1 MTINIADNS
10 PRISY
15 SVASGVTQTSFA
27 VPFEFFS
34 NTDLQVY
41 VDGVLMTLGSDYTTT
56 GGSGAT
62 GSISMSVTGASGG
75 STVVITRS
83 VPIERTS
90 DFPTSGP
97 FQITA
102 LNTELDR
109 LIAIAADIEDAASR
123 GVKLSDFDTSVSLT
137 LPLASVRA
145 NKVLAFDA
153 TGEMQVTNEIGN
165 YNGNW
170 TSGFSYSVRDLVK
183 DTSTNNVYICLVA
196 HTSSGVQ
203 PITTNADAAKW
214 ALLVDAAAAT
224 TSANNA
230 ASSASAAASSAADAL
245 VSENNAAASESAAA
259 TSETNAAT
267 SAAAALVSENN
278 AESSQS
284 SAASSQTAAAASATA
299 AAASQSA
306 AATSATSA
314 SNSAATATSEAAAA
328 ATSETNAAASATA
341 AASSATSASSS
352 ATSASNSASSAST
365 SATAAASSASA
376 AATSATNA
384 ATSETNAAASA
395 ALSANAAIIFAI
407 ALG

>member
-15 SVASGVTQTSFA
+15 SVASGVTQTTFA

-41 VDGVLMTLGSDYTTT
+41 VDGTLQTLGSDYTVT

-123 GVKLSDFDTSVSLT
+123 GVKLADFDTGVALT

-165 YNGNW
+165 YNGDW

-196 HTSSGVQ
+196 HTSSGAQ
-203 PITTNADAAKW
+203 PLSTNTDASKW
-214 ALLVDAAAAT
+214 ALLVDADAAT

-230 ASSASAAASSAADAL
+230 ASSATAAAASAAAAL
-245 VSENNAAASESAAA
+245 VSETNAAASEIASAASETAAAASESAAA
-259 TSETNAAT
+259 TSETNAAA
-267 SAAAALVSENN
+267 SEAAAL
-278 AESSQS
+278 A
-284 SAASSQTAAAASATA
+284 SQT
-299 AAASQSA
+299 A
-306 AATSATSA
+306 AATSAT
-314 SNSAATATSEAAAA
+314 NA
-328 ATSETNAAASATA
+328 ATSASS
-341 AASSATSASSS
+341 AASSATSASG
-352 ATSASNSASSAST
+352 SASSAST
-365 SATAAASSASA
+365 SATNAAASASSASTSATNAATSATSAASSATAAANSA
-376 AATSATNA
+376 TLAASSESNAATSATNAATSATNA

-395 ALSANAAIIFAI
+395 ALAANAAVIFAI